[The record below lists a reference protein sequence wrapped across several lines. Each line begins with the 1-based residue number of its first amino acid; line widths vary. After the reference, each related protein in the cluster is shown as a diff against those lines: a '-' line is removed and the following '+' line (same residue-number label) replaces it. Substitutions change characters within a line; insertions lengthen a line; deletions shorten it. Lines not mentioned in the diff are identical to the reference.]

1 MRVDLLYE
9 RIEKDLLVVYTERLG
24 PQVDPIS
31 VAIVSMKMTGEDA
44 TELEV
49 VVQIVALTV
58 DVVDGYRQG
67 TEMALDNL
75 KAMFD

>member
-24 PQVDPIS
+24 PQADPIS